1 MLVNGE
7 QIRDEDLPLRLCCT
21 LTGSD
26 NQLSLRDQ
34 TTAIVQQYLNEMGSD
49 ALAVAAYLHIGKS
62 TIYRMIQQQGLT
74 VEPA

>member
-7 QIRDEDLPLRLCCT
+7 KIRGEDLPLRLCCT

-34 TTAIVQQYLNEMGSD
+34 TTTIVQQCLNEMGSD

-62 TIYRMIQQQGLT
+62 TIYRMIQQQELT
-74 VEPA
+74 VGPA